1 MRDKFRDV
9 LCADRGNVSGILP
22 VQPETSTQGDEA
34 DCLINEPGGENSP
47 FTGTTT
53 LADIS
58 NFCVKFGYL
67 ILGKIIKFVVTRC
80 QILRLKCTKFDF
92 GWGTPLGELEA
103 LLQDPQ
109 LG

>member
-1 MRDKFRDV
+1 MSFAQTAETFPVYFRYNQR
-9 LCADRGNVSGILP
+9 LLLRGN
-22 VQPETSTQGDEA
+22 EA
-34 DCLINEPGGENSP
+34 DCLIYEPGGENSP
-47 FTGTTT
+47 FPGTTT

-92 GWGTPLGELEA
+92 GWGTPLGELAA

>member
-1 MRDKFRDV
+1 M
-9 LCADRGNVSGILP
+9 S
-22 VQPETSTQGDEA
+22 Q
-34 DCLINEPGGENSP
+34 GGENSP
-47 FTGTTT
+47 FPGTTT

-92 GWGTPLGELEA
+92 GWGTPLGELAA